1 MLVIGRGTLHA
12 ISLSDSEVSR
22 DHARIE
28 PKDGRWL
35 ITDLGSSNGTFV
47 NGKGIQTRP
56 LSPGD
61 HVQVGRT
68 VLMLQVSSAESTVQT
83 AVDLV
88 EPSDPPVAPQI
99 VGSLAQGSDPV
110 LARALADWTVS
121 RRAAENLQVL
131 YRVTEEIAR
140 PSPRLEDLLQRLL
153 EIALPAVGADRGCM
167 LVADVRT
174 DRIEPRVVVRR
185 QGLPENERFPVSRS
199 IVQYVIQNGL
209 AVRSSD
215 ARRDQRFV
223 PGESILSS
231 GIREAL
237 CAPMQGRFELL
248 GVLYVDTT
256 TTDADWSA
264 RNGASRFNDDHLSL
278 IAAIARQAASAIE
291 SFRYQQALLQSERL
305 AAVGRTTAMLSHHIK
320 NILQGVRGGSYLID
334 LGLKD
339 NKTEMIQKGW
349 KIVERNQDRIY
360 RLVMDMLSFSKERRP
375 KLAAAAVNEVVTEV
389 CDLMQGN
396 ANEFGVRLDRQLGE
410 NLPISAFDAEAIHR
424 AILNLVVNALEAVD
438 GTNQAAVT
446 VRTRFDATSDRIIVE
461 VADNGPGIPTDEL
474 PRLFNVFESTKGA
487 RGTGLGLAVSQKI
500 LREHGGELR
509 VESTPG
515 HGAKFEM
522 IWPRL
527 DAPTT
532 AP

>member
-1 MLVIGRGTLHA
+1 
-12 ISLSDSEVSR
+12 
-22 DHARIE
+22 
-28 PKDGRWL
+28 
-35 ITDLGSSNGTFV
+35 
-47 NGKGIQTRP
+47 
-56 LSPGD
+56 
-61 HVQVGRT
+61 
-68 VLMLQVSSAESTVQT
+68 VQT
-83 AVDLV
+83 GVDLI
-88 EPSDPPVAPQI
+88 EPSDPPIAPQI
-99 VGSLAQGSDPV
+99 VGSLAQGTDPV
-110 LARALADWTVS
+110 LARALSDWTVS

-167 LVADVRT
+167 MVADAKT

-185 QGLPENERFPVSRS
+185 PGLPENERFPVSRS

-215 ARRDQRFV
+215 ARRDQRFQ

-237 CAPMQGRFELL
+237 CAPMQGRYELL

-256 TTDADWSA
+256 TSDTDWSA
-264 RNGASRFNDDHLSL
+264 RNGVARFNDDQLAL

-339 NKTEMIQKGW
+339 QKTEMIQKGW
-349 KIVERNQDRIY
+349 RIVERNQDRIY

-375 KLAAAAVNEVVTEV
+375 KLAAAALNDVVTEV

-396 ANEFGVRLDRQLGE
+396 ADEIGVRIQRELDAE
-410 NLPISAFDAEAIHR
+410 IPMSAFDAEAIHR
-424 AILNLVVNALEAVD
+424 AVLNLVVNALEAVD
-438 GTNQAAVT
+438 GTPDAVLT
-446 VRTRFDATSDRIIVE
+446 VRSRFDRAADRLMVE
-461 VADNGPGIPTDEL
+461 VADNGPGIPADEL

-500 LREHGGELR
+500 LREHGGELN
-509 VESTPG
+509 VESLPG
-515 HGAKFEM
+515 EGATFVM
-522 IWPRL
+522 SWPRL
-527 DAPTT
+527 DAPTIVS
-532 AP
+532 